1 MKMKSLMP
9 WVLIGLAALAAA
21 ALLATREQLE
31 PAAPE
36 PVATVVRVI
45 EVVPGPVQ
53 MRVHAQGTVEPRT
66 QSALVPEVSGT
77 VIRVA
82 PSFVSGG
89 RFTIGETLVAIDD
102 RDYRSARER
111 ARASLARA
119 RAEHEHAE
127 FELERARELEVRQL
141 MSRADYESRLRSARV
156 AEAAVIDAQLALEQ
170 AELDLVRTE
179 LRAPFTGVVRNH
191 QVDVGQFVA
200 RGSAIANLYA
210 TDALEVRLPIADRQ
224 LAWLELP
231 LTPHDEVDGA
241 RAPRV
246 RLSAEFA
253 GVANEWEA
261 VLVRTEAEIDAAS
274 RMVHA
279 VARLHQDGHPGDAM
293 PPVGLFVSAEIDGRI
308 VDEVIVLPRAALRDG
323 NRVLIVDPEGQL
335 RFRSVEVLR
344 IYRDEVYV
352 SAGLAEGELIAV
364 SPLQTVVDGMRV
376 RVIREHPEAERAR

>member
-1 MKMKSLMP
+1 MKLKSLMP
-9 WVLIGLAALAAA
+9 WVLIGLAVLAAA
-21 ALLATREQLE
+21 ALLATREPLA
-31 PAAPE
+31 PAEPE
-36 PVATVVRVI
+36 PVATVVRVL
-45 EVVPGPVQ
+45 EVVHGPVQ
-53 MRVHAQGTVEPRT
+53 MKVHAQGTVEPRT

-89 RFTIGETLVAIDD
+89 RFMAGETLVSIDD
-102 RDYRSARER
+102 RDYRAARER

-119 RAEHEHAE
+119 RAELEHAE
-127 FELERARELEVRQL
+127 FELERARELEARQL

-156 AEAAVIDAQLALEQ
+156 AEASLIDAQLALEQ

-200 RGSAIANLYA
+200 RGNAIANLYA

-231 LTPHDEVDGA
+231 LTQRGEVHGA
-241 RAPRV
+241 HAPRV
-246 RLSAEFA
+246 LLSAEFA
-253 GVANEWEA
+253 GIAREWEA
-261 VLVRTEAEIDAAS
+261 LLVRTEAEIDAAS

-279 VARLHQDGHPGDAM
+279 VARLHQDGHPGDSL
-293 PPVGLFVSAEIDGRI
+293 PPVGLFVSAEIEGR
-308 VDEVIVLPRAALRDG
+308 VVEDVIVLPRAALRDG
-323 NRVLIVDPEGQL
+323 NRVLIVDEDGRL

-344 IYRDEVYV
+344 IYRDEVYL
-352 SAGLAEGELIAV
+352 SGGLAVGELVSV

-376 RVIREHPEAERAR
+376 RVIRENPETERAQ